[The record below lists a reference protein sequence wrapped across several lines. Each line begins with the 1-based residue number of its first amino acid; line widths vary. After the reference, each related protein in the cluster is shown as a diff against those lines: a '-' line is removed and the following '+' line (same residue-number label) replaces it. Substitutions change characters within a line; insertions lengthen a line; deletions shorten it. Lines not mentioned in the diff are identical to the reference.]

1 MKHQQIQSNGK
12 SKGLI
17 FLYFSSR
24 YFLNSG
30 WRGAPILILLICLF
44 VSLLHSKLIQLKNVA
59 INSPTVVNRFT
70 AEQIFNTLL
79 PLFSG
84 VLAAQYSILLID
96 VLSPSPL
103 SVPNWSF
110 KNFSSNKIIIPV
122 CAPKTLQCI
131 FFSTPPKPS
140 RQTNEAGPY

>member
-12 SKGLI
+12 SLI

-44 VSLLHSKLIQLKNVA
+44 VCLLHSKLIQLKNVA

-84 VLAAQYSILLID
+84 VLAAQYSALLIYARRA
-96 VLSPSPL
+96 LSISTFSPKL
-103 SVPNWSF
+103 IFQKFFF
-110 KNFSSNKIIIPV
+110 K
-122 CAPKTLQCI
+122 
-131 FFSTPPKPS
+131 
-140 RQTNEAGPY
+140 